1 MLYQPQEVWDR
12 CKGHFAFWGI
22 WGFSHFDRKCRTNL
36 VSVLKKAPIGF
47 GQKSWAQGLSP
58 PYFWA
63 FWDPLFAPPSGPHF
77 RVILGPF
84 HLILI
89 SFPSHRHLVSVSS
102 SSHFRL
108 IFVSS
113 TSLSSQNKVDCKVHV
128 TSCLTG
134 VCELIAIPA
143 TGGLGPV

>member
-63 FWDPLFAPPSGPHF
+63 FWDPLFAPSFRASFSCHF
-77 RVILGPF
+77 GSVSSHSHLISISSSSRF
-84 HLILI
+84 HLIVI
-89 SFPSHRHLVSVSS
+89 SFPSHRHL
-102 SSHFRL
+102 
-108 IFVSS
+108 IFVSF
-113 TSLSSQNKVDCKVHV
+113 SSRRRRSRLKIRSIVRYM
-128 TSCLTG
+128 S
-134 VCELIAIPA
+134 
-143 TGGLGPV
+143 PVV